1 MRSARFALQPD
12 LPGPL
17 LIHRPARVG
26 NLRSRLCAACWAIG
40 WLWVATATAMAAAG
54 LIGQRVSDVLDAL
67 RAQGLTFIYNTQLVS
82 DSLIVSVEPQ
92 ARTGVE
98 LAREILAPHGL
109 TLSQVAPRTFAV
121 VKNPEPAVKDSETQ
135 APARSAPQRQVE
147 EVVVQTSRYALA
159 ADLASSHEFLD
170 QEQVKNLPRLGD
182 ETLSVVQRL
191 PGAATNGISSIG
203 PIRGGVAN
211 ETAILLDGLRLYEP
225 FHLKNFFSPIS
236 LLDSRLI
243 AGLDVYSGGFP
254 ANYGDRM
261 SGIVDA
267 RSVQPPQSRY
277 YELGMSLFH
286 ANALASGAFAQDRGH
301 VLLSARRSNLS
312 ELSQLSENDFGKPA
326 YSDGF
331 ARLQYTFNDA
341 TRASFNALLSHD
353 RVTAILDSG
362 AQRADDESSNSYLW
376 ATLEHNWTEAVNSRL
391 ITSYTSV
398 SDDRR
403 GRVDDPGRRSGQVQ
417 DRRTF
422 HVIGLRADNEWRADA
437 VTNRFGAEVRR
448 LWAEYDY
455 SADVRF
461 EPDFPFDGS
470 PALARQRAVSLHP
483 DGYEVSAYWDSRFEI
498 NRRWTIQA
506 GLRVDTQTYDGSDDA
521 EQWSPRLSVLY
532 NVGAKTRLRASWGRF
547 HQSQGINELQVEDG
561 IDRFYP
567 AQQADHAILSL
578 EHGFGAGLDLRLEL
592 YHKQYR
598 KVNPRF
604 ENLFDPLVLLPE
616 VEFDR
621 VMIAPDGARA
631 DGVELLLNWQPMDSW
646 SGWLSYSWSRAQD
659 RIDGRDV
666 YRSWDQRHA
675 VSLGIAWTRGPWAV
689 TLADVYH
696 TGWPTTQL
704 SLAAAPTP
712 DAAPVVIGPRNAAR
726 YADFNSLDFRI
737 TRTFALPRGQLDVF
751 LEATNL
757 LAESNPCCTEY
768 STAESAAGAPV
779 LNRKIDNWLP
789 LVPSVGV
796 LWRYGKD

>member
-1 MRSARFALQPD
+1 M
-12 LPGPL
+12 
-17 LIHRPARVG
+17 IHRPARAG
-26 NLRSRLCAACWAIG
+26 SLRTRLCAAGWAIG
-40 WLWVATATAMAAAG
+40 WFWVATATAAG
-54 LIGQRVSDVLDAL
+54 LIGQRVSEVLDGL

-82 DSLIVSVEPQ
+82 DSITVSVEPQ

-98 LAREILAPHGL
+98 LAREILAPYGL
-109 TLSQVAPRTFAV
+109 SLSQVAPRTFAV
-121 VKNPEPAVKDSETQ
+121 VKNAQPIGKAVANQ
-135 APARSAPQRQVE
+135 AAAPAQPQRPVE

-159 ADLASSHEFLD
+159 ADLAGSHEFLD

-191 PGAATNGISSIG
+191 PGAASNGFSSIG
-203 PIRGGVAN
+203 PIRGGLAN

-225 FHLKNFFSPIS
+225 FHLKNFLSPVS

-261 SGIVDA
+261 SGIIDA
-267 RSVQPPQSRY
+267 RSVQPLQSRY
-277 YELGMSLFH
+277 YELGLSLFH
-286 ANALASGAFAQDRGH
+286 ANALASAAFAEDRGH
-301 VLLSARRSNLS
+301 VLLSARRSNLG
-312 ELSQLSENDFGKPA
+312 ELSQLSENDFGKPE

-331 ARLQYTFNDA
+331 ARLLYAFNDA

-353 RVTAILDSG
+353 RVTAVLDSG
-362 AQRADDESSNSYLW
+362 TQRADEESSNAYLW
-376 ATLEHNWTEAVNSRL
+376 VTLEHDWNEAMNSRL
-391 ITSYTSV
+391 ITSYTTV
-398 SDDRR
+398 SGDRH
-403 GRVDDPGRRSGQVQ
+403 GRVDDPGRRSGQVL
-417 DRRTF
+417 DRREF
-422 HVIGLRADNEWRADA
+422 HVIGLRADNEWRTES

-448 LWAEYDY
+448 LWAGYDY
-455 SADVRF
+455 SANVRF
-461 EPDFPFDGS
+461 EPDFIFAAS
-470 PALARQRAVSLHP
+470 PALQRQRAVSLHP
-483 DGYEVSAYWDSRFEI
+483 DGYEASGYWDSRFEI
-498 NRRWTIQA
+498 NRLWTIQA

-532 NVGAKTRLRASWGRF
+532 NVGPKTRLRASWGRF

-567 AQQADHAILSL
+567 VQQADHTILSL
-578 EHGFGAGLDLRLEL
+578 EHGFGGGLDLRLEL

-621 VMIAPDGARA
+621 VMISPSGARA
-631 DGVELLLNWQPMDSW
+631 DGAEVLLNWQPMDAW
-646 SGWLSYSWSRAQD
+646 SGWFSYSWSRAQD
-659 RIDGRDV
+659 RIDGKDV

-675 VSLGIAWTRGPWAV
+675 VSVGVAWTRGPWAV

-696 TGWPTTQL
+696 TGWPTTRL
-704 SLAAAPTP
+704 SLSAEPVP
-712 DAAPVVIGPRNAAR
+712 GAAPVVIGPRNAAR
-726 YADFNSLDFRI
+726 YGAFNSLDFRV
-737 TRTFALPRGQLDVF
+737 TRTFRLPRGQLDVF

-757 LAESNPCCTEY
+757 LAEANPCCTEY
-768 STAESAAGAPV
+768 SLVENAAGAPL
-779 LNRKIDNWLP
+779 LNRSIDHWLP
-789 LVPSVGV
+789 LVPAAGV

>member
-1 MRSARFALQPD
+1 MIQRSAR
-12 LPGPL
+12 
-17 LIHRPARVG
+17 VG
-26 NLRSRLCAACWAIG
+26 SLRTRLCAACWAIG
-40 WLWVATATAMAAAG
+40 WLGVATAAAAG
-54 LIGQRVSDVLDAL
+54 LTGQRVSEVLDGL

-82 DSLIVSVEPQ
+82 DSFVVPTEPQ
-92 ARTGVE
+92 AHTGVE
-98 LAREILAPHGL
+98 LAREILAPYGL

-121 VKNPEPAVKDSETQ
+121 VKNAESAGKAAESPMS
-135 APARSAPQRQVE
+135 ARALPQRQVE

-191 PGAATNGISSIG
+191 PGAASNGFSSIG
-203 PIRGGVAN
+203 PIRGGLAN

-254 ANYGDRM
+254 ANYGARM
-261 SGIVDA
+261 SGIIDA
-267 RSVQPPQSRY
+267 RSVRPPQSRY
-277 YELGMSLFH
+277 YELGLSLFH

-301 VLLSARRSNLS
+301 VLLSARRSNLG
-312 ELSQLSENDFGKPA
+312 ELSQLSENDVGRPK

-331 ARLQYTFNDA
+331 ARLQYMFSDA

-353 RVTAILDSG
+353 RITAILDSG
-362 AQRADDESSNSYLW
+362 TQRADDESSNSYLW
-376 ATLEHNWTEAVNSRL
+376 ATLEHDWTEAVNSRL
-391 ITSYTSV
+391 IASYTTV

-403 GRVDDPGRRSGQVQ
+403 GRVDEPGRRSGQVL
-417 DRRTF
+417 DRRDF
-422 HVIGLRADNEWRADA
+422 HVVDLRADNEWRTDA
-437 VTNRFGAEVRR
+437 VMNRFGAEVRR
-448 LWAEYDY
+448 LWAQYEYS
-455 SADVRF
+455 SAVRF
-461 EPDFPFDGS
+461 EPDFPFAGS
-470 PALARQRAVSLHP
+470 PALARQRAANLHP

-498 NRRWTIQA
+498 NRLWTIQA

-532 NVGAKTRLRASWGRF
+532 NLGPKTRLRASWGRF

-567 AQQADHAILSL
+567 AQQADHTILSL
-578 EHGFGAGLDLRLEL
+578 EHRCGARLDLRLEL

-616 VEFDR
+616 VGFDR
-621 VMIAPDGARA
+621 VMIAPDGAHA

-659 RIDGRDV
+659 RIDGRNV

-696 TGWPTTQL
+696 TGWPTTEL

-712 DAAPVVIGPRNAAR
+712 GAAPVVIGPRNVAR
-726 YADFNSLDFRI
+726 YTDFNSLDFRV
-737 TRTFALPRGQLDVF
+737 TRTFTLPRGQLDVF

-768 STAESAAGAPV
+768 STVENAAGALA

-789 LVPSVGV
+789 LVPAIGV